1 MIVVVDER
9 EIVVNGYRSMFE
21 RLGYPTVGYNTA
33 GFKVFADGGFSDAG
47 ESITAVI
54 VGDFDEESFDIF
66 AWKQSSGV
74 PVIATLDQSS
84 LTTTLSCFDRGADDV
99 VRKPTHA
106 QEIIARIA
114 AIRRRG
120 AAAPN
125 FHQIQNLTIYHDGR
139 DPEIDGKPFP
149 LPRRERR
156 VLEYLASIGRR
167 RATREQVYNAVYG
180 VMEQNI
186 EESVVESHISKLRKK
201 LKSTLGFDVID
212 SKRFLGYRLIGSNA
226 NELHGLAPGSARAA

>member
-9 EIVVNGYRSMFE
+9 EIVVNGYHSMFE
-21 RLGYPTVGYNTA
+21 RLGYPTLGFNTL
-33 GFKVFADGGFSDAG
+33 GFKKFAEDGLSQDDEG
-47 ESITAVI
+47 ITAVI
-54 VGDFDEESFDIF
+54 VGAYDEDVFDIY
-66 AWKQSSGV
+66 AWKCTAGV

-120 AAAPN
+120 AAAPS

-212 SKRFLGYRLIGSNA
+212 SKRFLGYRLVGDRGDGLNA
-226 NELHGLAPGSARAA
+226 VSQARAA